1 MNGKI
6 VLGMV
11 FALAAATVEAGGWNL
26 TVGPAWRSRVKSSI
40 SGAAASG
47 AGVTASDT
55 TTYDRDDPNDRTS
68 FGASDVERVQ
78 DPDYPSDPSFEK
90 YAYTRTATRTTVTP
104 HDGAARMDASDT
116 DGPLGVKANLGY
128 AFWETE
134 RLSVGLSLKAAAYWK
149 MRAAASG
156 VAGGGTRTVRTVKDY
171 YLFNGGPIPP
181 DGDFTSFRPDSDPYL
196 PYRETSETAEAIPG
210 RRVSAR
216 FRSDLWQIGL
226 GPQATWR
233 VCDWLDAYGRVEA
246 LCNIAHLDF
255 DAGGARGRDTKCL
268 LGFGGTLGLVA
279 RLTDSLGLYAE
290 AGYEWIDRAESDL
303 GGLRGEVDFSSLV
316 VSAGLSFGF

>member
-11 FALAAATVEAGGWNL
+11 FALAAVTAVAGEWNL
-26 TVGPAWRSRVKSSI
+26 TVGPAWRSRVKTSI
-40 SGAAASG
+40 SGGVASS
-47 AGVTASDT
+47 VTASDT
-55 TTYDRDDPNDRTS
+55 TIYDREDPNDRTS

-78 DPDYPSDPSFEK
+78 DPDYPADPSFEK

-128 AFWETE
+128 DFWTTE
-134 RLSVGLSLKAAAYWK
+134 RLSVGLSLKTAAYWR

-196 PYRETSETAEAIPG
+196 PYRETSDTTEIIPG

-216 FRSDLWQIGL
+216 FRSDLYQIGL
-226 GPQATWR
+226 GPQATWH
-233 VCDWLDAYGRVEA
+233 VCGWLDAYGRVEA

-255 DAGGARGRDTKCL
+255 DARGAHGTDTQCRF
-268 LGFGGTLGLVA
+268 GFGGTLGLVA
-279 RLTDSLGLYAE
+279 SLTESLGLYAE
-290 AGYEWIDRAESDL
+290 VGYEWIDRAETDL
-303 GGLRGEVDFSSLV
+303 GGMRADVDFSSLV
-316 VSAGLSFGF
+316 VSVGLSFSF